1 MWSFDLW
8 PALTMVAAGAVIG
21 TIHSR
26 CEAWMTAIAV
36 VMAAGALGM
45 GVGGAHDMA
54 SCLMGDSGN
63 IANAASTWIVD
74 GVMVGIGAMVATKI
88 DENL

>member
-1 MWSFDLW
+1 
-8 PALTMVAAGAVIG
+8 
-21 TIHSR
+21 
-26 CEAWMTAIAV
+26 MTALAV

-63 IANAASTWIVD
+63 IANAASTWLVD
-74 GVMVGIGAMVATKI
+74 GVVVGVGAMIATKI
-88 DENL
+88 DDAL